1 MEFSELVQR
10 LKEIE
15 EREGSVVESSPTTE
29 ACNYSNP
36 AMEGHTYHCKDCGCE
51 MHNCRPD
58 CDCPHDSH
66 DEQGNWWVDEN
77 GNGVPD
83 AFESKE
89 DPQQKV
95 SESTKEENY
104 VHNMFMKMIT
114 MVDVMEKG
122 VRPEGLLAKRIDEIG
137 GDTAWLDDVRS
148 RLNALGSA
156 VEDAHMGAMAHI
168 HEDDES
174 IVTREGKYKVGYRAK
189 KKKY

>member
-1 MEFSELVQR
+1 MDFSELVNR

-15 EREGSVVESSPTTE
+15 EREGSGVESSPTTE
-29 ACNYSNP
+29 ACKYKNP

-51 MHNCRPD
+51 MHNCDPG

-89 DPQQKV
+89 APQQKV

-104 VHNMFMKMIT
+104 VHNMFMKMLQ
-114 MVDVMEKG
+114 MCDAMEKG
-122 VRPEGLLAKRIDEIG
+122 VRREGLLAERIKEIG
-137 GDTAWLDDVRS
+137 GDPSYLDDVRTKI
-148 RLNALGSA
+148 NALYA
-156 VEDAHMGAMAHI
+156 EVEDAHMGAMAHI

-174 IVTREGKYKVGYRAK
+174 IVTREGKYKVGY
-189 KKKY
+189 KKKYKK

>member
-1 MEFSELVQR
+1 MDFSELVKR

-29 ACNYSNP
+29 GKYKNP

-51 MHNCRPD
+51 MHNCDPG

-66 DEQGNWWVDEN
+66 DEQGDWWVDEN

-89 DPQQKV
+89 APQQKV

-104 VHNMFMKMIT
+104 VHNMFMKMLH
-114 MVDVMEKG
+114 MCDAMEKG
-122 VRPEGLLAKRIDEIG
+122 VRRDGLLAKRIDEIG
-137 GDTAWLDDVRS
+137 GDTSYLDDVRS
-148 RLNALGSA
+148 RINALYSQ

-174 IVTREGKYKVGYRAK
+174 IVTREGKYKVGY
-189 KKKY
+189 KKKYKK

>member
-1 MEFSELVQR
+1 MEFSELVKR

-29 ACNYSNP
+29 GKYKNP

-51 MHNCRPD
+51 MHNCDPG

-66 DEQGNWWVDEN
+66 DETGDWWVDEN

-89 DPQQKV
+89 APQTEQKV
-95 SESTKEENY
+95 SEGTAEEEY
-104 VHNMFMKMIT
+104 VHNMFMKMLS
-114 MVDVMEKG
+114 MCDMLEKG
-122 VRPEGLLAKRIDEIG
+122 AKSGGLLDKRIGDIG
-137 GDTAWLDDVRS
+137 GDNAWLSDVRS
-148 RLNALGSA
+148 RINALYSA
-156 VEDAHMGAMAHI
+156 IEDAHMGAMAHI

-174 IVTREGKYKVGYRAK
+174 IVTREGKYKVGY
-189 KKKY
+189 KKKYKK